1 MVPMSQIL
9 FGTDFP
15 FVNSAEQLR
24 LLKEC
29 GVFNAKELQAIYYE
43 NAGKLLPRAKA

>member
-15 FVNSAEQLR
+15 FANAAEDR
-24 LLKEC
+24 KLLTAS
-29 GVFNAKELQAIYYE
+29 GVFSAKEFVAIDYE
-43 NAGKLLPRAKA
+43 NPVRLLPRLRA